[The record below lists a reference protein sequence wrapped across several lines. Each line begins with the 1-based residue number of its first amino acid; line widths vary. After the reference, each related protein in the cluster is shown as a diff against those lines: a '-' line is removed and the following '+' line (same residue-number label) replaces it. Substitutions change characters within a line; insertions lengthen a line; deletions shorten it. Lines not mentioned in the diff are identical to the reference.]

1 MPENLFE
8 VQYDISKKSKLKRFY
23 DTNKVLI
30 ISSVLII
37 IILFSS
43 YGFYLKKKEDKK
55 ILLSENYI
63 QAKIYLENGNNNEA
77 LNILKSI
84 IEADDKTYST
94 LSFFLILNKNL
105 ITDDKELLD
114 IFNHLLE
121 KNKFDKE
128 IKNLLIYKKA
138 LLNSNFTSETELLAD
153 LKPLLSKET
162 LWKPHV
168 LMLIGDYFVSKKEY
182 VKAKEFYSQIL
193 VIKNLERDFY
203 DQTILKLSLISNDS

>member
-121 KNKFDKE
+121 NNKFDKE

>member
-43 YGFYLKKKEDKK
+43 YRFYLKKKEDKK

-121 KNKFDKE
+121 NNKFDE
-128 IKNLLIYKKA
+128 
-138 LLNSNFTSETELLAD
+138 EL
-153 LKPLLSKET
+153 
-162 LWKPHV
+162 
-168 LMLIGDYFVSKKEY
+168 
-182 VKAKEFYSQIL
+182 
-193 VIKNLERDFY
+193 
-203 DQTILKLSLISNDS
+203 